1 MKVLLTNDDGFD
13 AEGMQRFYDEL
24 SKRHDCFIVAPDQGR
39 SCCGHAVTTGSEL
52 EVVQQHDRAWT
63 VTGTPADCVR
73 MGLLWLQLRP
83 DLVVS
88 GVNQGGNLGLDIVY
102 SGTVAAAREAC
113 SLGFPAV
120 AMSQYMRRD
129 VPRDWSAT
137 GRRAVFVLEKLLE
150 RSDFAPGFWN
160 VNLPVLLPEQH
171 ELSFPI
177 TECQPEKQPLAFDFQ
192 LHPQQEEVEGLSA
205 KDDMPARDTIARGRT
220 SRVIYKSN
228 YQMRPRQ
235 NGSDVDL
242 CFEGHATCS
251 RLRIG
256 DFLVM

>member
-1 MKVLLTNDDGFD
+1 MKVLITNDDGFD
-13 AEGMQRFYDEL
+13 ADGMQRFYDEL
-24 SKRHDCFIVAPDQGR
+24 SKRHNCFIVAPDQGR

-63 VTGTPADCVR
+63 VSGTPADCIR
-73 MGLLWLQLRP
+73 IGLLWLQLKP

-120 AMSQYMRRD
+120 AISQYMRRD

-150 RSDFAPGFWN
+150 RSDFKPGFWN
-160 VNLPVLLPEQH
+160 VNLPVLMPEQQ

-177 TECQPEKQPLAFDFQ
+177 TECQPEKQPLAFDFH
-192 LHPQQEEVEGLSA
+192 LHPQEEVDGLSA
-205 KDDMPARDTIARGRT
+205 NDVMRTRETTAGIET

-228 YQMRPRQ
+228 YQLRPRQ
-235 NGSDVDL
+235 KGSDVDL

-256 DFLVM
+256 DFLAM

>member
-52 EVVQQHDRAWT
+52 EVVQQRDRAWT
-63 VTGTPADCVR
+63 VSGTPADCVR
-73 MGLLWLQLRP
+73 IGLFWLQLQP

-120 AMSQYMRRD
+120 AISQYMRRD
-129 VPRDWSAT
+129 VPRDWNAT

-150 RSDFAPGFWN
+150 RSDFVPGFWN

-192 LHPQQEEVEGLSA
+192 MFPQEEVEGMA
-205 KDDMPARDTIARGRT
+205 TNYRMHAGDTTAASG
-220 SRVIYKSN
+220 SSHVIYKSN
-228 YQMRPRQ
+228 YQLRPRQ
-235 NGSDVDL
+235 KGSDVDL

>member
-1 MKVLLTNDDGFD
+1 
-13 AEGMQRFYDEL
+13 
-24 SKRHDCFIVAPDQGR
+24 
-39 SCCGHAVTTGSEL
+39 
-52 EVVQQHDRAWT
+52 
-63 VTGTPADCVR
+63 
-73 MGLLWLQLRP
+73 
-83 DLVVS
+83 
-88 GVNQGGNLGLDIVY
+88 LGLDIVY

-120 AMSQYMRRD
+120 AISQYMRRD
-129 VPRDWSAT
+129 VPRDWSST

-192 LHPQQEEVEGLSA
+192 MSPQEEVEGMA
-205 KDDMPARDTIARGRT
+205 TNYRMHAGDTTAASG
-220 SRVIYKSN
+220 SSHVIYKSN
-228 YQMRPRQ
+228 YQLRPRQ
-235 NGSDVDL
+235 KGSDVDL

-256 DFLVM
+256 DFLAM